1 MYKKVIRPILFLI
14 PPEIIHRII
23 VTALR
28 VIHYI
33 PGSRMLLRAFCAV
46 RHPSLEREVFGIRF
60 QNPVGIAA
68 GFDKDAE
75 VYKELLSLG
84 FGFTEIGTV
93 TPKAQPGNPRPRLFR
108 LPEDNA
114 LINRMGF
121 NNQGME
127 NAVRNL
133 RHRRPHQIIGG
144 NLGKNTQTRNE
155 DAPADYLRLFRN
167 LYQYV
172 DYFIINVSCP
182 NVANLPSLQDKN
194 NLNLILRGLIDFRR
208 GQNQYRPILLKISPD
223 LTDAQIDD
231 MIDVLVE
238 TGLDGIVATNTTT
251 RRDGLETDPATVA
264 AIGNGG
270 LSGGPLTRRSLEVVR
285 YIHKKTE
292 GRFPI
297 IGVGGIMTED
307 DAVAML
313 NAGASLIQI
322 YTGFIYNGPQFVKR
336 ICKRLKQ
343 EAESKTKTETRSESG
358 QR

>member
-68 GFDKDAE
+68 GFDKNAE

-182 NVANLPSLQDKN
+182 NVANLTSLQDKN

-238 TGLDGIVATNTTT
+238 T
-251 RRDGLETDPATVA
+251 GLETDPATVA

>member
-114 LINRMGF
+114 LINRMGCK
-121 NNQGME
+121 NQGME
-127 NAVRNL
+127 NAVRTRSSAATSAKTRRRATKTL
-133 RHRRPHQIIGG
+133 RR
-144 NLGKNTQTRNE
+144 TTCVCF
-155 DAPADYLRLFRN
+155 AT
-167 LYQYV
+167 
-172 DYFIINVSCP
+172 C
-182 NVANLPSLQDKN
+182 
-194 NLNLILRGLIDFRR
+194 
-208 GQNQYRPILLKISPD
+208 
-223 LTDAQIDD
+223 
-231 MIDVLVE
+231 
-238 TGLDGIVATNTTT
+238 TNTSTISSST
-251 RRDGLETDPATVA
+251 SA
-264 AIGNGG
+264 ART
-270 LSGGPLTRRSLEVVR
+270 SRT
-285 YIHKKTE
+285 
-292 GRFPI
+292 
-297 IGVGGIMTED
+297 
-307 DAVAML
+307 
-313 NAGASLIQI
+313 
-322 YTGFIYNGPQFVKR
+322 
-336 ICKRLKQ
+336 
-343 EAESKTKTETRSESG
+343 
-358 QR
+358 

>member
-68 GFDKDAE
+68 GFDKNAE

-121 NNQGME
+121 NNQGMD

-133 RHRRPHQIIGG
+133 RHRSSAATSA
-144 NLGKNTQTRNE
+144 KTRRR
-155 DAPADYLRLFRN
+155 ATKTLRRTTCVCFAT
-167 LYQYV
+167 
-172 DYFIINVSCP
+172 C
-182 NVANLPSLQDKN
+182 
-194 NLNLILRGLIDFRR
+194 
-208 GQNQYRPILLKISPD
+208 
-223 LTDAQIDD
+223 
-231 MIDVLVE
+231 
-238 TGLDGIVATNTTT
+238 TNTSTISSST
-251 RRDGLETDPATVA
+251 SA
-264 AIGNGG
+264 ART
-270 LSGGPLTRRSLEVVR
+270 SRT
-285 YIHKKTE
+285 
-292 GRFPI
+292 
-297 IGVGGIMTED
+297 
-307 DAVAML
+307 
-313 NAGASLIQI
+313 
-322 YTGFIYNGPQFVKR
+322 
-336 ICKRLKQ
+336 
-343 EAESKTKTETRSESG
+343 
-358 QR
+358 